1 MVEEEKTAA
10 DVAKA
15 YDFIY
20 SLINGTL
27 RAGLILEKTMGPK
40 SKGHLRLTS
49 RDPNENP
56 SVTFNYF
63 QEPED
68 LIRCVKGMETIVKV
82 INSNSFA
89 GFRYPVDIQ
98 GLFIQMTSLPL
109 NLRPRHFDSAFNME
123 HFCRDTVMT
132 IWHYHGGC
140 QVGKVVDKDYRVMG
154 VDRLRVVDGSTYHDS
169 PGTNPQATCM
179 MLGRYM
185 GRRILDA
192 RHGR

>member
-1 MVEEEKTAA
+1 
-10 DVAKA
+10 
-15 YDFIY
+15 
-20 SLINGTL
+20 
-27 RAGLILEKTMGPK
+27 
-40 SKGHLRLTS
+40 
-49 RDPNENP
+49 
-56 SVTFNYF
+56 
-63 QEPED
+63 
-68 LIRCVKGMETIVKV
+68 METIVKV

-89 GFRYPVDIQ
+89 TFRYPVDIQ
-98 GLFIQMTSLPL
+98 GLFTQMTNLPL

-154 VDRLRVVDGSTYHDS
+154 VDRLRVVDGSTYHDT

-192 RHGR
+192 RRDKNRARSMVPANALALSIQNTCPSWHLQHHSSP